1 MRVAA
6 IDAGSNAIRFVVA
19 EVGGHTYKVIAR
31 LRAPVRLGHRVFTHG
46 ALDDDTMDRAVAAFR
61 RFRAELDRLKVSR
74 LRAVATSA
82 TREASNRDGFLDRI
96 RVESDIDLEPIN
108 GEEEARLVHLAVSH
122 RIDLSQGRWILVD
135 LGGGSIEVS
144 LVDDTGIL
152 WSHSYKVGTVRLLET
167 LAAAKGCHDTVRQW
181 VERGLCHLTIPPPDG
196 HPGPAAFAATGGNAE
211 ALARLALGNQ
221 RLARPQGASSIAG
234 AAQAA
239 PASNSNAPAPHIPV
253 SRLDKV
259 IRALAAMTVAQRI
272 ERLRLRPDRADVIL
286 PAALVYRH
294 FAVLAHSNQVV
305 VPSVG
310 VKEGVLLDV
319 AASIETP

>member
-1 MRVAA
+1 MRIAA

-19 EVGGHTYKVIAR
+19 EFGEHAYKVIAR
-31 LRAPVRLGHRVFTHG
+31 LRVPVRLGHRVFTRG

-61 RFRAELDRLKVSR
+61 RFRAEVDRLGVSR

-96 RVESDIDLEPIN
+96 RVESDIDLEPIT
-108 GEEEARLVHLAVSH
+108 GEEEARLVHLAVSR

-211 ALARLALGNQ
+211 ALARLALGNPAQ
-221 RLARPQGASSIAG
+221 LARPQDASSVAG
-234 AAQAA
+234 AAQA
-239 PASNSNAPAPHIPV
+239 IPV
-253 SRLDKV
+253 SRLDDV
-259 IRALAAMTVAQRI
+259 IRTLAAMTEAQRI
-272 ERLRLRPDRADVIL
+272 ERFRLRPDRADVIL

-294 FAVLAHSNQVV
+294 FAALAHSNQMV

-310 VKEGVLLDV
+310 VKEGVLLDMATSV
-319 AASIETP
+319 GTP

>member
-19 EVGGHTYKVIAR
+19 EFGGHAYKVIAR
-31 LRAPVRLGHRVFTHG
+31 LRVPVRLGHRVFTHG

-82 TREASNRDGFLDRI
+82 TREASNREGFLDRI
-96 RVESDIDLEPIN
+96 RVESDIDLEPIT
-108 GEEEARLVHLAVSH
+108 GEEEARLVHLAVSR
-122 RIDLSQGRWILVD
+122 RIDLSRGRWILVD

-167 LAAAKGCHDTVRQW
+167 LAAVKGCHDTVRQW
-181 VERGLCHLTIPPPDG
+181 VDRGLRHLTIPPPDG

-211 ALARLALGNQ
+211 ALARLALGNP
-221 RLARPQGASSIAG
+221 ARPARPNGISSIAG
-234 AAQAA
+234 AAQA
-239 PASNSNAPAPHIPV
+239 IPV
-253 SRLDKV
+253 SRLDDV
-259 IRALAAMTVAQRI
+259 ICTLAAMTVAQRI
-272 ERLRLRPDRADVIL
+272 NRLRLRPDRADVIL

-294 FAVLAHSNQVV
+294 FAALAHSNQVV

-310 VKEGVLLDV
+310 VKEGVLLDM
-319 AASIETP
+319 ATSIGTP

>member
-1 MRVAA
+1 MRIAA

-19 EVGGHTYKVIAR
+19 EFGEHAYKVIAR
-31 LRAPVRLGHRVFTHG
+31 LRVPVRLGHRVFTRG

-61 RFRAELDRLKVSR
+61 RFRAEVDRLGVSR

-96 RVESDIDLEPIN
+96 RVESDIDLEPIT
-108 GEEEARLVHLAVSH
+108 GEEEARLVHLAVSR

-181 VERGLCHLTIPPPDG
+181 VERGLRHLTIPPPDG

-211 ALARLALGNQ
+211 ALARLALGNPAQ
-221 RLARPQGASSIAG
+221 LARPQDASSVAG
-234 AAQAA
+234 AAQA
-239 PASNSNAPAPHIPV
+239 IPV
-253 SRLDKV
+253 SRLDDV
-259 IRALAAMTVAQRI
+259 IRTLAAMTEAQRI
-272 ERLRLRPDRADVIL
+272 ERFRLRPDRADVIL

-294 FAVLAHSNQVV
+294 FAALAHSNQMV

-310 VKEGVLLDV
+310 VKEGVLLDMATSV
-319 AASIETP
+319 GTP

>member
-1 MRVAA
+1 MRIAA

-19 EVGGHTYKVIAR
+19 EFGEHAYKVIAR
-31 LRAPVRLGHRVFTHG
+31 LRVPVRLGHRVFTRG

-61 RFRAELDRLKVSR
+61 RFRAEVDRLGVSR

-96 RVESDIDLEPIN
+96 RVESDIDLEPIT
-108 GEEEARLVHLAVSH
+108 GEEEARLVHLAVSR

-211 ALARLALGNQ
+211 ALARLALGNPAQ
-221 RLARPQGASSIAG
+221 LARPQDASSVAG
-234 AAQAA
+234 AAQA
-239 PASNSNAPAPHIPV
+239 IPVSV
-253 SRLDKV
+253 SRLDDV
-259 IRALAAMTVAQRI
+259 IRTLAAMTEAQRI
-272 ERLRLRPDRADVIL
+272 ERFRLRPDRADVIL

-294 FAVLAHSNQVV
+294 FAALAHSNQMV

-310 VKEGVLLDV
+310 VKEGVLLDM
-319 AASIETP
+319 ATSIGTP